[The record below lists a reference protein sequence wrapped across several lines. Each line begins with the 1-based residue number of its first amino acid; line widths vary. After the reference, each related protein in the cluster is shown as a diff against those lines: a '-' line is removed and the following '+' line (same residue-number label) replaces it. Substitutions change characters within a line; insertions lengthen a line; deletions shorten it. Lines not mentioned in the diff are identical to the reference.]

1 MLRCRRSV
9 SFSSYG
15 TSRKPIY
22 QKGDKEDKQ
31 EASVSRATAKE
42 ISMDATVAAVMA
54 KLDSWGFFFLSTS
67 KILTELPGARRVAST
82 LATLADTD
90 WSILT

>member
-1 MLRCRRSV
+1 MLRCRLSV

-42 ISMDATVAAVMA
+42 ISMDATVAAVIA
-54 KLDSWGFFFLSTS
+54 KLDSIFFFSVYLKNSNGTA
-67 KILTELPGARRVAST
+67 KCRAGCLHTGYAGRH
-82 LATLADTD
+82 
-90 WSILT
+90 